1 MTSAVRGD
9 SPDRKIVVVV
19 DDEPGICETLE
30 EVFHDEGYAVHCA
43 ADGARAL
50 ALFKALPRRPCVVV
64 LDLIMPVLD
73 GNAVYQAMQA
83 DPQLRDIAVVI
94 TTSDPS
100 IAPAGVSTM
109 KKPVNLDVLI
119 ETVRKC
125 CGDRGRDG

>member
-1 MTSAVRGD
+1 
-9 SPDRKIVVVV
+9 
-19 DDEPGICETLE
+19 
-30 EVFHDEGYAVHCA
+30 
-43 ADGARAL
+43 
-50 ALFKALPRRPCVVV
+50 
-64 LDLIMPVLD
+64 MPVLD